1 MAGVTLLS
9 RRDSH
14 TCHGDA
20 RGRDTPSPPKG
31 ALGGVTTSLTEIAD
45 RLERLAPSSR
55 NPMHFHEEKSE
66 LIFALRRA
74 AAVLDQAGVLPHARP
89 LRGEA
94 SPGFS
99 PMQNLRKGGQAN
111 G

>member
-1 MAGVTLLS
+1 MAGVTHLS

-31 ALGGVTTSLTEIAD
+31 ALGGVTTALTEIAD
-45 RLERLAPSSR
+45 RLERLSPSSR

-66 LIFALRRA
+66 LIGLLREATMALR
-74 AAVLDQAGVLPHARP
+74 VLPATHR
-89 LRGEA
+89 LRAENGPRFGALKE
-94 SPGFS
+94 
-99 PMQNLRKGGQAN
+99 NL
-111 G
+111 

>member
-1 MAGVTLLS
+1 MAGVTHMS

-66 LIFALRRA
+66 LLLMLREATVALR
-74 AAVLDQAGVLPHARP
+74 VLPQADP
-89 LRGEA
+89 LRGRA
-94 SPGFS
+94 TAGF
-99 PMQNLRKGGQAN
+99 RAVK
-111 G
+111 